1 MSYTTLKSKH
11 TALYGVGD
19 AGSTTLSPA
28 WIALGALVVGG
39 LLYSQKSKPMKRNGR
54 RSRRLRR
61 RSSRR

>member
-11 TALYGVGD
+11 PGLSG
-19 AGSTTLSPA
+19 AGSSTLSPA

-39 LLYSQKSKPMKRNGR
+39 IIYSQKDKPMKRNGR
-54 RSRRLRR
+54 RVRRLRR